1 MLLFVVF
8 FIIIQDPSNLEAKMQ
23 QHHAF
28 DGELQA
34 NRHRMESVVEAGQQ
48 LVSKEHFAADKIQ

>member
-1 MLLFVVF
+1 
-8 FIIIQDPSNLEAKMQ
+8 MQ

-34 NRHRMESVVEAGQQ
+34 NRHRMESVVDAGQE
-48 LVSKEHFAADKIQ
+48 LVSASHFAADRIE

>member
-1 MLLFVVF
+1 
-8 FIIIQDPSNLEAKMQ
+8 MQ